1 MYRSPDQNQRDE
13 VKLILHEALGDEYRN
28 LSFSGLV
35 TQTHS
40 KTKDTGV
47 VVRFKDNGASQE
59 AVVND
64 GKGAVDGIYKAL
76 KKHYSHLNSIRNL
89 TLKSIDVSFD
99 LPNSKTGTDAMAK
112 VSICFCNDKQCAY
125 FTDTSYSFTRSAC
138 ECLLQGVE
146 FFLNSELAF
155 KKIKTFIKDATERNR
170 HDLVT
175 KYQMQLATIVNLNIA
190 EYEEVD

>member
-1 MYRSPDQNQRDE
+1 MYRSPDQNQRDQ

-28 LSFSGLV
+28 LSFLGLT

-40 KTKDTGV
+40 ESKDTGV
-47 VVRFKDNGASQE
+47 SVRFSENGKRSE

-64 GKGAVDGIYKAL
+64 GKGAVDAIYKAL
-76 KKHYSHLNSIRNL
+76 KKHYSDLNSMRNL

-99 LPNSKTGTDAMAK
+99 LPNSQTGTDAMVK
-112 VSICFCNDKQCAY
+112 VDICFCNDRQCAY
-125 FTDTSYSFTRSAC
+125 FTDTSYSFTRSSC
-138 ECLLQGVE
+138 KCLLKGIE

-155 KKIKTFIKDATERNR
+155 KKIKTFIKDATDRNR

-175 KYQMQLATIVNLNIA
+175 RYQMQLATIVNSNIA
-190 EYEEVD
+190 EYEEVE